1 MIIQQVIDFLE
12 ELAPL
17 HYAEDFDNVG
27 LLVGNKNTE
36 ITSILVTHDT
46 LEEVIDEAIEKNCN
60 LIVSFHPIIFSGLKK
75 LNGNTYVERV
85 VIKAIQNNIAIF
97 SIHTALDN
105 AWNGVNAIMCKKL
118 GLINQKIL
126 IPKKE
131 TIKKLLTFVPKT
143 EAENLRKALFD
154 AGAGNI
160 GNYAHCSFN
169 LEGTGSFRP
178 NKDSNPTIGKIG
190 ETHYEAETQIGIT
203 FPAHLESQVLK
214 ALFENH
220 SYEEVAYEVT
230 TLENINQKMGMGM
243 IAELPEPIEALS
255 FLKFVKTTMQ
265 CGVIKYSK
273 LLGKKIKKVAVLGGS
288 GSFAITA
295 AKQAKADI
303 ILTADLKYHDFYR
316 AENQIIIADIG
327 HYESE
332 LFTKNKLVDF
342 LTKKITNFAPAFE
355 KGNIKISEVN
365 TNPIKYL

>member
-36 ITSILVTHDT
+36 VTSILVTHDT
-46 LEEVIDEAIEKNCN
+46 LEEVVDEAIAKKCN
-60 LIVSFHPIIFSGLKK
+60 LIVSFHPIIFGGLKK
-75 LNGNTYVERV
+75 INGNTYVERV
-85 VIKAIQNNIAIF
+85 VIKAIQNNISIF
-97 SIHTALDN
+97 AIHTALDN

-118 GLINQKIL
+118 GLTNQKIL

-131 TIKKLLTFVPKT
+131 SIKKLVTFVPKA

-154 AGAGNI
+154 AGAGSI
-160 GNYAHCSFN
+160 GNYDHCSFN
-169 LEGTGSFRP
+169 LEGTGSFKP
-178 NKDSNPTIGKIG
+178 NEASNPTIGKKG

-203 FPAHLESQVLK
+203 FPAHLESNILK

-230 TLENINQKMGMGM
+230 TLENVNQKIGMGM
-243 IAELPEPIEALS
+243 IAELPESMEENN
-255 FLKFVKTTMQ
+255 FLKLVKTKMN
-265 CGVIKYSK
+265 CGVIKHSK

-288 GSFAITA
+288 GSFAISA
-295 AKQAKADI
+295 AKRAHADI
-303 ILTADLKYHDFYR
+303 FLTADLKYHDFYQ

-332 LFTKNKLVDF
+332 QHTKNELVDF

-355 KGNIKISEVN
+355 KGNLKISEVN

>member
-46 LEEVIDEAIEKNCN
+46 LEEVLDEAIEKKCN

-75 LNGNTYVERV
+75 INGNTYVERV
-85 VIKAIQNNIAIF
+85 VIKAIQNHIAIF

-105 AWNGVNAIMCKKL
+105 SWNGVNAIMCKKL

-131 TIKKLLTFVPKT
+131 TIKKLTTFVPKA
-143 EAENLRKALFD
+143 EAENLRKALFNT
-154 AGAGNI
+154 GAGNI

-169 LEGTGSFRP
+169 LEGSGSFRP
-178 NKDSNPTIGKIG
+178 NEESNPTIGKKG

-230 TLENINQKMGMGM
+230 TLENVNQKIGMGM
-243 IAELPEPIEALS
+243 IAELPEAMDELP
-255 FLKFVKTTMQ
+255 FLKLVKTKMQ
-265 CGVIKYSK
+265 CGVIKHSK

-288 GSFAITA
+288 GSFAISA
-295 AKQAKADI
+295 AKLAGADI
-303 ILTADLKYHDFYR
+303 FLTADLKYHDFYK

-332 LFTKNKLVDF
+332 QYTKNELVDF
-342 LTKKITNFAPAFE
+342 LTKKITNFAPALE

>member
-17 HYAEDFDNVG
+17 QYAESFDNVG

-46 LEEVIDEAIEKNCN
+46 LEEVVEEAIEKKCN

-75 LNGNTYVERV
+75 INGTTYVERV

-97 SIHTALDN
+97 AIHTALDN
-105 AWNGVNAIMCKKL
+105 AWNGVNAILCKKL

-131 TIKKLLTFVPKT
+131 TIKKLVTFVPKA

-154 AGAGNI
+154 AGAGSI
-160 GNYAHCSFN
+160 GNYDHCSFN
-169 LEGTGSFRP
+169 LEGTGSFKP
-178 NKDSNPTIGKIG
+178 NEESNPTIGQKG
-190 ETHYEAETQIGIT
+190 KTHFEAETQIGIT
-203 FPAHLESQVLK
+203 FPTHLESQILK
-214 ALFENH
+214 ALFESH

-230 TLENINQKMGMGM
+230 TLENVNQKIGMGM
-243 IAELPEPIEALS
+243 IAELPESMDEVT
-255 FLKFVKTTMQ
+255 FLKHVKTKMN
-265 CGVIKYSK
+265 CGVIKHSK

-288 GSFAITA
+288 GSFAILA
-295 AKQAKADI
+295 AKRAQADLF
-303 ILTADLKYHDFYR
+303 LTADLKYHDFYQ
-316 AENQIIIADIG
+316 AENELIIADMG

-332 LFTKNKLVDF
+332 QYTKNEIVDF
-342 LTKKITNFAPAFE
+342 LSKKITNFAPAFE